1 MKKVFCVICMI
12 CLLVS
17 GCGHAGEK
25 ETEESITVSAVPTVS
40 ETSAEEEKETIV
52 YVSLGDSIARGY
64 GLSNVAEE
72 RFSTIASQY
81 WEDFSVE
88 TYNYGVDGQT
98 SSELLA
104 MLQDGYADKL
114 AEADVVSVSIGA
126 NNILQYAW
134 QFLYDYYMY
143 LYSDPPQFTDEQIA
157 ERFREFTAGADEG
170 CLILDEDM
178 PMLLETIRKINPD
191 CQILFLTV
199 YNPYEAVNTEMHISG
214 LPVQLAA
221 LSDTYVTK
229 LNDYIREW
237 TASDENAAIVDVYS
251 AFAGRGR
258 ELLYAYSAEDQDP
271 ADIDMDH
278 MDPHPN
284 AKGHKVIGA
293 LVGKAYQSH

>member
-1 MKKVFCVICMI
+1 MKRFIWILFTV
-12 CLLVS
+12 CLLLS
-17 GCGHAGEK
+17 GCGNAE
-25 ETEESITVSAVPTVS
+25 ETDTLEDTMAVSAVP
-40 ETSAEEEKETIV
+40 AEEEKDPLV

-64 GLSNVAEE
+64 GLSDLTEE
-72 RFSTIASQY
+72 RFSTIAAQY
-81 WEDFSVE
+81 WKDENTEV
-88 TYNYGVDGQT
+88 YNYGVDGQT

-126 NNILQYAW
+126 NNILQHAW
-134 QFLYDYYMY
+134 QFLYDYYVY
-143 LYSDPPQFTDEQIA
+143 LYSEPPQFTDEEIA
-157 ERFREFTAGADEG
+157 VRFREVTAGADEG
-170 CLILDEDM
+170 CVILEQDM
-178 PMLLETIRKINPD
+178 PVLLETIRKINPD
-191 CQILFLTV
+191 CQILFLTL

-229 LNDYIREW
+229 INACIREW
-237 TASDENAAIVDVYS
+237 TALDDNTAIVDVYA

-258 ELLYAYSAEDQDP
+258 ELLYAYSPEGQDS
-271 ADIDMDH
+271 ADMDMNH

-293 LVGKAYQSH
+293 LVGQAYSDP